1 MKNTIFFLVLISIIN
16 FSSAQNSAP
25 SSHFRANDNGS
36 GDILM
41 KTVRSTITTNATYY
55 CTMQWNAGS
64 EGGAYCGFQDSPDKG
79 HVFIYSI
86 WDPSNGQ
93 TITADYVGPGT
104 IVENFGGEGTGLKS
118 MNPTIGWNLNEWN
131 TVVTRRWNVGS
142 HTYFGFWIRRDSQ
155 NKWYHMI
162 TMNYPVSDVTFN
174 GTTNAFLEDWLSTGM
189 HKRRFEMKD
198 GFKRKTDGTWVPM
211 NQGTYNR
218 NVEPRSSNYT
228 NAVDAGVD
236 DGIYFMQSG
245 GNTSP
250 SFSGNPP
257 ITFNTDTNSTPSNP
271 AISFSIQSA
280 SSTNISWNVPVSS
293 TPQFKY
299 TIKVDGSIVKSVIA
313 PETRSSSISAS
324 SGSVVE
330 IILEDILGRISKH
343 SITVDNSTL
352 TSGTY
357 KITFEHNGEALTA
370 QGDSNGSNVQINNY
384 NGGGL
389 QKWKITNLGNNT
401 YKIINVNSGKS
412 LDVFGQNN
420 GDNIGLY
427 TYHGGPNQKWKI
439 NSLGSNIYKVIDSRS
454 QKSIDA
460 FGVNN
465 NANVGIYEYHGGNNQ
480 RLKFTSISTVKNKND
495 IRTNLSLYTNHE
507 LGILNIRINDPIQ
520 EKTDIDVY
528 TIQGTRVIH
537 KEISTQS
544 ISEINISNLA
554 KGIYIIKSGRSLIKK
569 FVVK

>member
-25 SSHFRANDNGS
+25 SSHLRANDNGT

-93 TITADYVGPGT
+93 AITADYVGPGT

-155 NKWYHMI
+155 NKWYHMV
-162 TMNYPVSDVTFN
+162 TMNYPVSGVTFN

-198 GFKRKTDGTWVPM
+198 GFKRKTNGTWAPM

-228 NAVDAGVD
+228 NAVDAGAD

-257 ITFNTDTNSTPSNP
+257 ITFNTDTNAAPSNP
-271 AISFSIQSA
+271 AISFSIQSV
-280 SSTNISWNVPVSS
+280 SSSNISWNVPTSS

-299 TIKVDGSIVKSVIA
+299 TIKVDGNTVKSIIA

-330 IILEDILGRISKH
+330 VILEDILGRTSKH
-343 SITVDNSTL
+343 TVTVDNDTL
-352 TSGTY
+352 PSGTY
-357 KITFEHNGEALTA
+357 NITFEHNGKALTA
-370 QGDSNGSNVQINNY
+370 QGNSNGSNIQINNY
-384 NGGGL
+384 NEESL
-389 QKWKITNLGNNT
+389 QKWEVTNLGNSI
-401 YKIINVNSGKS
+401 YKIINVNSRKS
-412 LDVFGQNN
+412 LDAFGQNN
-420 GDNIGLY
+420 GDNIGSY
-427 TYHGGPNQKWKI
+427 TYHGGSNQKWKI
-439 NSLGSNIYKVIDSRS
+439 SKLDTNIYKVIDSRS

-460 FGVNN
+460 FGTNN

-480 RLKFTSISTVKNKND
+480 RLKFTSISTAKNN
-495 IRTNLSLYTNHE
+495 IQPNLSVYTNHKS
-507 LGILNIRINDPIQ
+507 GILNIQTNDALQ

-528 TIQGTRVIH
+528 TIQGVRVIH
-537 KEISTQS
+537 KEISTQNV
-544 ISEINISNLA
+544 SEINISDLA
-554 KGIYIIKSGRSLIKK
+554 KGIYIIRSGESLIKK